1 MSGPAILPEPT
12 QEQVTALGSVD
23 IVVGIPS
30 YNNAATI
37 DGVVRMAQEGL
48 HRHFASYRGLIV
60 NSDGGSKDGTPQ
72 KVLEIPDSTHELL
85 QLPYKVNPVQKLAT
99 PYHGIP
105 GKGSAFRTIFHIAKT
120 LGAKACAVFDA
131 DLRSMTPDWVKQLLA
146 PILEHEYDFTAPYYT
161 RHKFD
166 GTITNSIVYPLTR
179 SLYGKRIR
187 QPIGGEFG
195 FSARLLD
202 SYLAQQ
208 DVWTS
213 EVARFGIDIWV
224 TTHAIS
230 RGFKICQAFL
240 GAKIHDPKD
249 PASDLS
255 DMLVQVIGA
264 LFREMDRN
272 AAIWQKV
279 RGSEKVPIFGEV
291 TPVNAEP
298 VTVDVQKMIDS
309 YRLGFQNLQ
318 EIWALFLPPATLL
331 ELKKIARASAGAF
344 TFPDEVWVK
353 TVYDFALGYKLRVI
367 NRDHLLRAL
376 TPLYLGWVA
385 SFVLQMQDA
394 GPEEVERRIEK
405 LCLTYETSKPYLISR
420 WRWPDKFNP

>member
-1 MSGPAILPEPT
+1 
-12 QEQVTALGSVD
+12 
-23 IVVGIPS
+23 
-30 YNNAATI
+30 
-37 DGVVRMAQEGL
+37 
-48 HRHFASYRGLIV
+48 
-60 NSDGGSKDGTPQ
+60 
-72 KVLEIPDSTHELL
+72 
-85 QLPYKVNPVQKLAT
+85 
-99 PYHGIP
+99 
-105 GKGSAFRTIFHIAKT
+105 
-120 LGAKACAVFDA
+120 
-131 DLRSMTPDWVKQLLA
+131 
-146 PILEHEYDFTAPYYT
+146 
-161 RHKFD
+161 
-166 GTITNSIVYPLTR
+166 
-179 SLYGKRIR
+179 
-187 QPIGGEFG
+187 
-195 FSARLLD
+195 
-202 SYLAQQ
+202 
-208 DVWTS
+208 
-213 EVARFGIDIWV
+213 
-224 TTHAIS
+224 
-230 RGFKICQAFL
+230 
-240 GAKIHDPKD
+240 
-249 PASDLS
+249 
-255 DMLVQVIGA
+255 MLVQVIGA